1 MPEKRKNRCSHDYRQ
16 KRRKARKQEA
26 GPGLS
31 SSAYTQV
38 LSHGTAIEVD
48 ADATEFPAAK
58 GAVTRKKG
66 TLEELGNAAER
77 QKFYTVVELIQK
89 HGFECIAW
97 DGKCAVL
104 FLLF

>member
-1 MPEKRKNRCSHDYRQ
+1 MCVCWLRLFERTGR
-16 KRRKARKQEA
+16 ARSKF
-26 GPGLS
+26 S
-31 SSAYTQV
+31 S
-38 LSHGTAIEVD
+38 IEVD

-58 GAVTRKKG
+58 GAVTGKKG

-89 HGFECIAW
+89 HGFERIAW